1 MHGLRDGLAG
11 RIIPAYAGSTARP
24 RSIVVGSA
32 DHPRIRG
39 EHLVTIGSS
48 MLPSGSSPHTR
59 GARDLRRS
67 RALLPGIIPAYA
79 GSTAPEA
86 AGQDRKRDHPR
97 IRGEHVTPLPG
108 ETLACGSSP
117 HTRGAPRQASRRRR
131 QQRIIPA
138 YAGSTSASKPSAPPA
153 TDHPRIRGEHSTSSG
168 PFQEV
173 SGSSPHTRGARHAD
187 PRRDARMRIIPAYAG
202 STQATLRRRHS
213 RPDHP
218 RIRGEHVWKPAETPK
233 AAGSSP
239 HTRGAPS
246 CRCPAPPSR
255 RIIPAYAGST
265 KTFPRSHTN
274 VSDHPRIRGEHA
286 DGVLS
291 RMSIGGSSP
300 HTRGAPARPGH
311 PAPVAGII
319 PAYAGS
325 TTYDKTGSYLEPDHP
340 RIRGEHENTPPGFNA
355 RVGSSPHTRGARGSV
370 RAGRCRIGIIP
381 AYAGSTPPAP
391 KSRNTGRDH
400 PRIRGEHRLQGM
412 PVRPDQGSSPHTRG
426 APKKR
431 EDPENAARIIPAY
444 AGSTGT
450 TWSAMKPT
458 TDHPRI
464 RGEHERSGR
473 FLVGSAGSSPH
484 TRGAR
489 PGGRSLL
496 LGRGIIPAYAGST
509 AEVPANVRRHEDHPR
524 IRGEHSATQPTTL
537 VIPGSSPHTRGAL
550 TRLRRILKIQG
561 IIPAYAGSTSSYPTC
576 ELPRTDHPRIRGEH

>member
-79 GSTAPEA
+79 GSTSTVRNPASRA
-86 AGQDRKRDHPR
+86 TDHPR

-138 YAGSTSASKPSAPPA
+138 YAGSTCGNL
-153 TDHPRIRGEHSTSSG
+153 PR
-168 PFQEV
+168 
-173 SGSSPHTRGARHAD
+173 
-187 PRRDARMRIIPAYAG
+187 PRRP
-202 STQATLRRRHS
+202 
-213 RPDHP
+213 PDHP
-218 RIRGEHVWKPAETPK
+218 RIRGEHRR
-233 AAGSSP
+233 AAARRHPRGGSSP